1 MEKISKAQ
9 VKFVRSLQL
18 KKVRDAEGL
27 FVAEGEKCVE
37 ELRRGFELV
46 YYIQTGLRPD
56 RVQTAE
62 KPTDRPACG
71 LIEDRPASPDRI
83 LLATPA
89 EIEQMSS
96 LKTPQGVIGV
106 FKKRPTQPP
115 HEGEEKGKEVEDD
128 LILVLDGVQDP
139 GNLGTII
146 RTCDWFGVHEIVCSK
161 DTADCYNPKVVQ
173 ATMGALARVKVR
185 YLDLPQWLEG
195 IRNQESGI
203 RIYGTLLDGK
213 NMYEVLGNG
222 GLMNGDAAKPLNGGL
237 TQTGLR
243 PDRVLTIIIM
253 GNEGNGISAEVR
265 KFITDP
271 IYIPTYPNKETSDVV
286 ESLNVSIATA
296 IVLAEFRRPR

>member
-46 YYIQTGLRPD
+46 YYIQT
-56 RVQTAE
+56 AE
-62 KPTDRPACG
+62 KPQAGPRPATPDRTQTG
-71 LIEDRPASPDRI
+71 LRPDRI
-83 LLATPA
+83 LLATPT

-106 FKKRPTQPP
+106 FKKPVSEAVCQSKA
-115 HEGEEKGKEVEDD
+115 G

-185 YLDLPQWLEG
+185 YVDLVEWLEG

-213 NMYEVLGNG
+213 NMYEVL
-222 GLMNGDAAKPLNGGL
+222 
-237 TQTGLR
+237 
-243 PDRVLTIIIM
+243 DRTLGTRANEVHAIIM

>member
-46 YYIQTGLRPD
+46 SLYREG
-56 RVQTAE
+56 E
-62 KPTDRPACG
+62 N
-71 LIEDRPASPDRI
+71 
-83 LLATPA
+83 ATRT

-106 FKKRPTQPP
+106 FKKSVRPKDGLS
-115 HEGEEKGKEVEDD
+115 GEAG
-128 LILVLDGVQDP
+128 LILVLDGIQDP

-173 ATMGALARVKVR
+173 ATMGALARVNLR
-185 YLDLPQWLEG
+185 YLDLVEWLSPLRLPHKGGEKV
-195 IRNQESGI
+195 

-213 NMYEVLGNG
+213 NMYEVL
-222 GLMNGDAAKPLNGGL
+222 
-237 TQTGLR
+237 
-243 PDRVLTIIIM
+243 DRTLGTRANEVHADRRAEAGVARQFSGAVLTNASSLPNAIIM

>member
-46 YYIQTGLRPD
+46 YYIQT
-56 RVQTAE
+56 TE
-62 KPTDRPACG
+62 KQGQEVAT
-71 LIEDRPASPDRI
+71 LI
-83 LLATPA
+83 ATPA

-106 FKKRPTQPP
+106 FRKPVSEAVCQSKA
-115 HEGEEKGKEVEDD
+115 G
-128 LILVLDGVQDP
+128 LILVLDGIQDP

-185 YLDLPQWLEG
+185 YVDLVEWLEG

-213 NMYEVLGNG
+213 NMYEVL
-222 GLMNGDAAKPLNGGL
+222 
-237 TQTGLR
+237 
-243 PDRVLTIIIM
+243 DRTLGTRANEVHADRRAEAGVARQFSGAVLTNASSLPNVIIM

-296 IVLAEFRRPR
+296 IVLAEFRRPSTP

>member
-46 YYIQTGLRPD
+46 SLYREG
-56 RVQTAE
+56 E
-62 KPTDRPACG
+62 N
-71 LIEDRPASPDRI
+71 
-83 LLATPA
+83 ATRT

-106 FKKRPTQPP
+106 FKKSGSHLEAVCQSNGRSVSPKD
-115 HEGEEKGKEVEDD
+115 G
-128 LILVLDGVQDP
+128 LILVLDGIQDP

-146 RTCDWFGVHEIVCSK
+146 RTCDWFGVHEIVCSR

-173 ATMGALARVKVR
+173 ATMGALARVRIHYV
-185 YLDLPQWLEG
+185 DLVEWLSPLRLPHKGGE
-195 IRNQESGI
+195 QM

-213 NMYEVLGNG
+213 NMYEVL
-222 GLMNGDAAKPLNGGL
+222 
-237 TQTGLR
+237 
-243 PDRVLTIIIM
+243 DRTLGTRANEVHADRRAEAGVARQFSGAVLTNASSLPNAIIM